1 MGLVQHP
8 TNHLSERVIGG
19 AIEVHRHLGPG
30 LLESSYQRCLCREFD
45 LRGISYLSQL
55 ILPIEYKGIRLT
67 RGYVADF
74 VVESSLIIELK
85 AADRLLPIHSA
96 QIMTYMRLLQVS
108 TGFLMN
114 FNAPTLPKGI
124 KRILT

>member
-1 MGLVQHP
+1 
-8 TNHLSERVIGG
+8 
-19 AIEVHRHLGPG
+19 
-30 LLESSYQRCLCREFD
+30 
-45 LRGISYLSQL
+45 
-55 ILPIEYKGIRLT
+55 LT

>member
-1 MGLVQHP
+1 
-8 TNHLSERVIGG
+8 
-19 AIEVHRHLGPG
+19 
-30 LLESSYQRCLCREFD
+30 
-45 LRGISYLSQL
+45 
-55 ILPIEYKGIRLT
+55 
-67 RGYVADF
+67 

-85 AADRLLPIHSA
+85 AADRILPIHSA

-108 TGFLMN
+108 AGLLMN